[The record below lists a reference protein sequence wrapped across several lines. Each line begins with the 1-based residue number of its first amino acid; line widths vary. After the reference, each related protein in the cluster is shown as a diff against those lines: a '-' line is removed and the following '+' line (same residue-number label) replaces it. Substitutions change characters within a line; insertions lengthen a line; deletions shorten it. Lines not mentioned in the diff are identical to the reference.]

1 MPPRADVA
9 LALLAETVLTTAV
22 TGQAGAER
30 FLPVGTKALAVQ
42 VNFTY
47 GSGGTSAKLYVQTS
61 LDKGLTWIDIACVA
75 LTTASARRASVVHL
89 MTALA
94 PAITPADGALADN
107 TILNGIL
114 GDRVRTKLTT
124 VGTYAG
130 NTRIQVDAVAKV

>member
-1 MPPRADVA
+1 MPLVPDAA
-9 LALLAETVLTTAV
+9 FALLAETVVTTAV
-22 TGQAGAER
+22 AGQVSSER
-30 FLPVGTKALAVQ
+30 LLPMGTRALAVQ

-61 LDKGLTWIDIACVA
+61 LDKGITWIDIACFA

-89 MTALA
+89 TTALA
-94 PAITPADGALADN
+94 ANVTPADGALADN
-107 TILNGIL
+107 TILNGLL

-130 NTRIQVDAVAKV
+130 NTRIQVDAVAKS

>member
-9 LALLAETVLTTAV
+9 LALLAETVITTAV
-22 TGQAGAER
+22 TGQTGAER
-30 FLPVGTKALAVQ
+30 MLPAGTQALALQ

-61 LDKGLTWIDIACVA
+61 LDKGLTWIDLACFA
-75 LTTASARRASVVHL
+75 LATATARRVSVVHL
-89 MTALA
+89 STALA
-94 PAITPADGALADN
+94 ANTSPADGALADN
-107 TILNGIL
+107 TILNGVI

-130 NTRIQVDAVAKV
+130 NTRIQVDAVAKS

>member
-1 MPPRADVA
+1 MPLVPDAA
-9 LALLAETVLTTAV
+9 FALLAETVLTTAV
-22 TGQAGAER
+22 TGQASAER
-30 FLPVGTKALAVQ
+30 VLPAGTTALAIQ
-42 VNFTY
+42 AHFTY

-61 LDKGLTWIDIACVA
+61 LDKGATWIDIACFA

-89 MTALA
+89 NTALA
-94 PAITPADGALADN
+94 ANITPADGALTDN

-130 NTRIQVDAVAKV
+130 NTRIKVDAVAKG